1 MTGTVRVA
9 KGTYTGFGQ
18 RLEIERGTLVFSGPV
33 DNPAIDIEAYR
44 RYLPVEAGVAI
55 SGTAR
60 TPQLKLVSRP
70 DVPDPDKLSWLVLG
84 TGADTARGTGGSS
97 AALQTAAAV
106 LLASGDPNGTAPSLA
121 RTFGL
126 DVLSVRTGQ
135 GGSLGSAGSSASS
148 AQDSIVTLGKR
159 ITDRLFLSYEQS
171 LRGLQNL
178 VRLQYELTERLSV
191 RASGGT
197 TNAVDMIWS
206 YRYD

>member
-1 MTGTVRVA
+1 M
-9 KGTYTGFGQ
+9 
-18 RLEIERGTLVFSGPV
+18 
-33 DNPAIDIEAYR
+33 
-44 RYLPVEAGVAI
+44 
-55 SGTAR
+55 
-60 TPQLKLVSRP
+60 
-70 DVPDPDKLSWLVLG
+70 
-84 TGADTARGTGGSS
+84 
-97 AALQTAAAV
+97 QTAAA
-106 LLASGDPNGTAPSLA
+106 LLLSSGDPNASSPSLA

-126 DVLSVRTGQ
+126 DVLSIRTGQ
-135 GGSLGSAGSSASS
+135 GGSISDPGSAASS